1 MYSVS
6 LWFQSSQN
14 EDPLCPHIPRLSRF
28 HQPTTAERSQLRQ
41 WREQFRRGQVPQG
54 RSTQSDD
61 WDSLPD
67 EELVSGTPAT
77 RPSGATKKYRQNLY
91 HCDLTDGIRNISVVL
106 DDEQKGR
113 LKDCVRKI
121 EHFLQHSFGLSD
133 DKRAAKAAHKL
144 KQCLK
149 KHNDIAKLIRF
160 EKITTWG
167 SIFDVTYVSVDL
179 TAVYVDVI
187 ITLDSNDDCDLFE
200 AMRNAT
206 EGDAEKESAVLV
218 LIEEL
223 KVILLDVSLSMGQKK
238 AKMHD
243 KFKMF
248 FEMHVEWEEF
258 FLEIE
263 IEGFGSL
270 SEFVDVARGFKQSLT
285 LEVVLS
291 GSSDSDC
298 ALCEALTEASANTSF
313 DLSVRSQIKQFR
325 DKLVTF
331 FATTTDVEV
340 RLAYVSAQYWQMI
353 IMEPWIVKVMSLV
366 SIKDKTCGC
375 GEDWGIFADLIWVS
389 QFCKNSG
396 SCGCV
401 TCGMNPAST
410 AAPSTTPVPT
420 TQATTIAPAVCPN
433 RPQLIVVSA
442 QNKTILTDVLT
453 EHYNSWNASMKLGF
467 NTCFNQVRKAIWDNV
482 QFPSASVKITEIV
495 RVFKAYNANNLDK
508 QKVLMDIYIAK
519 WNGIIQKF
527 CDCGSG

>member
-1 MYSVS
+1 MQTPFVLVS
-6 LWFQSSQN
+6 LAFLVFISQQQLSEANCGNGVSNSDEAKCRKDEAPNLIKKNGNRGSSSDSDNDNADGDSDSDSGNSGNDQ
-14 EDPLCPHIPRLSRF
+14 
-28 HQPTTAERSQLRQ
+28 
-41 WREQFRRGQVPQG
+41 
-54 RSTQSDD
+54 DD

-67 EELVSGTPAT
+67 EELVAGTPAT

-113 LKDCVRKI
+113 LKDCARKI

-167 SIFDVTYVSVDL
+167 SIFDVIYMSVDSS
-179 TAVYVDVI
+179 AVYVDVI

-270 SEFVDVARGFKQSLT
+270 SQFVDVAHGHKQSLS

-298 ALCEALTEASANTSF
+298 ALCEALTEAS
-313 DLSVRSQIKQFR
+313 SQSNQ
-325 DKLVTF
+325 
-331 FATTTDVEV
+331 A
-340 RLAYVSAQYWQMI
+340 
-353 IMEPWIVKVMSLV
+353 
-366 SIKDKTCGC
+366 
-375 GEDWGIFADLIWVS
+375 
-389 QFCKNSG
+389 
-396 SCGCV
+396 
-401 TCGMNPAST
+401 
-410 AAPSTTPVPT
+410 VPRQT
-420 TQATTIAPAVCPN
+420 
-433 RPQLIVVSA
+433 
-442 QNKTILTDVLT
+442 
-453 EHYNSWNASMKLGF
+453 HYLL
-467 NTCFNQVRKAIWDNV
+467 RHHH
-482 QFPSASVKITEIV
+482 
-495 RVFKAYNANNLDK
+495 
-508 QKVLMDIYIAK
+508 
-519 WNGIIQKF
+519 
-527 CDCGSG
+527 